1 MKRFA
6 RLHKK
11 GWSLLYNNESDSC
24 AFVLTVVSIVGLS
37 NSTTYN
43 AMVSISGD
51 GEKGRIEGGWRM
63 WRPVAMAETRGFK
76 IKRSDSTQDDNIVK
90 CLEFKSI
97 HTNLAWKKVKK
108 K

>member
-1 MKRFA
+1 
-6 RLHKK
+6 
-11 GWSLLYNNESDSC
+11 
-24 AFVLTVVSIVGLS
+24 
-37 NSTTYN
+37 
-43 AMVSISGD
+43 
-51 GEKGRIEGGWRM
+51 M